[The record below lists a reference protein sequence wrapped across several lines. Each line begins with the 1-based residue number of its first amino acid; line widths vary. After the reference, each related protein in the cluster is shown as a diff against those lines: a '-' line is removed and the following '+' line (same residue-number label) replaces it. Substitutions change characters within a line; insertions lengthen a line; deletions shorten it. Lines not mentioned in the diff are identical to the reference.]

1 MNHDYFAIVGKNNPE
16 NMSLCKG
23 PTILLYTQEKL
34 MFPCL
39 LEIICGKLG
48 FNFYTGFVVQPLVK
62 FHKNSNV
69 KHL

>member
-1 MNHDYFAIVGKNNPE
+1 
-16 NMSLCKG
+16 MSLCKG